1 VLTAKNTNMKIFFF
15 AGLLAVIISSC
26 TQPSKDLATVEIGMS
41 KSEVS
46 GSIGEPK
53 TKNVVNNTEVWDYAD
68 SGRTVVF
75 RKDTV
80 YSIMTSPKARLDSM
94 KVWVD
99 SADNKSKKVLGKLGE
114 KLNNAGNKLENA
126 AGKAGVRLKRDTSK
140 SY

>member
-1 VLTAKNTNMKIFFF
+1 MRIFF
-15 AGLLAVIISSC
+15 LAILSAIVVSSC
-26 TQPSKDLATVEIGMS
+26 TQTNKDLATVEIGMT

-80 YSIMTSPKARLDSM
+80 YSIMTSPRARLDSM

-99 SADNKSKKVLGKLGE
+99 SADNKTKKVLGKVGE
-114 KLNNAGNKLENA
+114 KLNNAGDKLENA
-126 AGKAGVRLKRDTSK
+126 AGKVGVRLKRDTSK
-140 SY
+140 SN

>member
-1 VLTAKNTNMKIFFF
+1 MKNSFLALTT
-15 AGLLAVIISSC
+15 VIIISAC
-26 TQPSKDLATVEIGMS
+26 NRPSKDLAMVEIGMS
-41 KSEVS
+41 KSEVG

-99 SADNKSKKVLGKLGE
+99 SADNKTKKVLGKVGE
-114 KLNNAGNKLENA
+114 KLNNAGDKLENA
-126 AGKAGVRLKRDTSK
+126 AGKVGVRLKRDSSK
-140 SY
+140 Y